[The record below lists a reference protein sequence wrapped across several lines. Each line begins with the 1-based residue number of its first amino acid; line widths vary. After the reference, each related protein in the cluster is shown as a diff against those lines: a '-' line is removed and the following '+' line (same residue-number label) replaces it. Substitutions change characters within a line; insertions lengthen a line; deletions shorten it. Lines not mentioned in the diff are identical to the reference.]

1 MALQLSD
8 GQKAE
13 LRGALS
19 SPVVQTAIEDAL
31 RSVWKKKLGAESLE
45 AAAMAYNHQ
54 SGASDFLDEL
64 YSLAELKGSV
74 QVPMRKLRH

>member
-19 SPVVQTAIEDAL
+19 SPLVQMAMDDAL
-31 RSVWKKKLGAESLE
+31 RSVWRKKSGAQSLE
-45 AAAMAYNHQ
+45 EAAMAYNHQ
-54 SGASDFLDEL
+54 SGASDFLNEL
-64 YSLAELKGSV
+64 YSLAELKTGV

>member
-8 GQKAE
+8 RQKAE

-19 SPVVQTAIEDAL
+19 SPLVQQAIDEAL
-31 RSVWKKKLGAESLE
+31 RAVWSKKRGAETLE
-45 AAAMAYNHQ
+45 GAAMAYNHQ

-64 YSLAELKGSV
+64 YSLAELKTSI

>member
-8 GQKAE
+8 GQKTE

-19 SPVVQTAIEDAL
+19 SPLVQMAMDEAL
-31 RSVWKKKLGAESLE
+31 RAVWSRKRGAETLE
-45 AAAMAYNHQ
+45 GAAMAYNHQ

-64 YSLAELKGSV
+64 YSLVELKVSV
-74 QVPMRKLRH
+74 QVPMRKLKH